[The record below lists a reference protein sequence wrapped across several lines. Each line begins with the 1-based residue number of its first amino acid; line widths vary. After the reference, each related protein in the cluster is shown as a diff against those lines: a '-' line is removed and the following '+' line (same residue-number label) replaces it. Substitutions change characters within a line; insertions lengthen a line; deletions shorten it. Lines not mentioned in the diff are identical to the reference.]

1 MCLPMQ
7 EMHETQVKLL
17 GWEDPLAEETATH
30 SSILDWRIPWTE
42 EPDGPQSMGS
52 QRVGP
57 DRETNLKAR
66 FLKMQKNFLYH
77 KEKIFCNASPFW
89 KWSFQLNANRISQA
103 YLDFLWVK
111 WNSTN
116 DMRKVTLTVGGSTN
130 IEIRFRFSVKG
141 IFRAFN
147 SISHCSFSK

>member
-1 MCLPMQ
+1 MGLIPGLERSLGDRNGNPPPVFLPGESHGQ
-7 EMHETQVKLL
+7 RKLM
-17 GWEDPLAEETATH
+17 GH
-30 SSILDWRIPWTE
+30 SPWGHKESDLTERPIWKQDFLKCKRNFVPQRKKNLSCFSILKMIFPIKCKK
-42 EPDGPQSMGS
+42 
-52 QRVGP
+52 
-57 DRETNLKAR
+57 NL
-66 FLKMQKNFLYH
+66 
-77 KEKIFCNASPFW
+77 
-89 KWSFQLNANRISQA
+89 SQA
-103 YLDFLWVK
+103 YLDFLWIK